1 MNLNRNRILTASM
14 AVVLV
19 AALTGTAF
27 AQSEDFWDALKT
39 ENTEH
44 MVTYQGTSTPEGD
57 LVTPLKAYEGA
68 VVTIVDHG
76 AYEDFTGKTDDA
88 EVLDAL
94 AEDEIYIG
102 DDSYAQQ
109 YRSRDLTGSLAV
121 VPAWID
127 AGETPDG
134 TACLD
139 MDTLHGL
146 VRMGYDVLDE
156 SESADAAIYRADGE
170 NYDEDSIAEDLGKGW
185 QWYIDQQFR
194 PAAFV
199 YPFGTDE
206 LVRKSIEE
214 HYASAL
220 NRMRADAWPED
231 TSYANALDQDAFD
244 LKELELT
251 DASAETVKQAI
262 DAAASENGWLI
273 LGTTARKPD
282 VVAEESVEA
291 EEAVADETSDEEA
304 DSEDQDA
311 ESADNSSDSDGAET
325 GSNGSADEKA
335 ADETGGDNAGDS
347 VDEAANQGSG
357 ETVDAAAG
365 SAHGAGSVD
374 AAASQTTDG
383 TVDATGNAHGAGSAD
398 VAADQASDGTAADNN
413 SVAADET
420 QSSIDEQS
428 ADADDAQAAIS
439 TGEEITLSD
448 DRLTPETLGEIL
460 DYIQNTENVV
470 YLTYSEAMA
479 ARYGGVLQVASLPLF
494 TAEDAPEFV
503 RIADVDAFD
512 YNESYQ
518 TEAGTGFSLYTQ
530 DGMVYFQLNTVLQED
545 LTILTPDEIPTDDEI
560 TTLDEQT
567 GDLETTWDISST
579 LRYEVDETNYQWSFY
594 NGEDGPLEGEAV
606 QNTNA
611 ARYDFD
617 GKGKWAGEAVITITF
632 VNYCNEEVKVALSY
646 ADADGSGITL
656 ADTLSGTV
664 TAGDITCTASEDGTP
679 IVIIPATTADTSGT
693 PTTGT
698 LTLTID
704 GSKISGNIDAD
715 AVIGSLT
722 LNPTTKL
729 KVSEGGAN
737 STDDS
742 ADTTDNGIE

>member
-1 MNLNRNRILTASM
+1 
-14 AVVLV
+14 
-19 AALTGTAF
+19 
-27 AQSEDFWDALKT
+27 
-39 ENTEH
+39 

-57 LVTPLKAYEGA
+57 LVTPLNAYEGA

-127 AGETPDG
+127 ASETPDG

-139 MDTLHGL
+139 TDTLHGL

-282 VVAEESVEA
+282 VVTEESVEA

-311 ESADNSSDSDGAET
+311 ESADNSSDSDGTEA
-325 GSNGSADEKA
+325 GSDGSADEKA

-347 VDEAANQGSG
+347 VDEAVSQVSG

-365 SAHGAGSVD
+365 SAHGAGSVG
-374 AAASQTTDG
+374 AAADQTSGG
-383 TVDATGNAHGAGSAD
+383 TAVNAAGSTHSTGSAD
-398 VAADQASDGTAADNN
+398 AATDQASDGTTNTAEAGTDGSGSSNSDGTITDNG
-413 SVAADET
+413 SAAADET
-420 QSSIDEQS
+420 QSSTDEQS
-428 ADADDAQAAIS
+428 ADADSAQAAIS
-439 TGEEITLSD
+439 SGEEITLSD
-448 DRLTPETLGEIL
+448 DRLSPETLGEIL

-512 YNESYQ
+512 YNASYQ

-567 GDLETTWDISST
+567 GDLEATWDISST
-579 LRYEVDETNYQWSFY
+579 LRYVVDETNYQWSFY
-594 NGEDGPLEGEAV
+594 NDEEGQLEGEAV
-606 QNTNA
+606 QNTKA

-656 ADTLSGTV
+656 ADTLSRTV
-664 TAGDITCTASEDGTP
+664 TAGDITCTASENGTP
-679 IVIIPATTADTSGT
+679 IVTIPATTADTSGT

-698 LTLTID
+698 LTFTID

-729 KVSEGGAN
+729 TVSKDG
-737 STDDS
+737 
-742 ADTTDNGIE
+742 ADTASED